1 MTFFLEARV
10 AAEEILLLLLLLLLL
25 HHLFSVLGVERFH
38 TTFSEILS
46 VAWIDRK

>member
-10 AAEEILLLLLLLLLL
+10 AAEEILLLLLLLL

>member
-10 AAEEILLLLLLLLLL
+10 AAEEILLLLLL